1 MDRFLYIS
9 MSGAKET
16 LRAQTANNHNLA
28 NASTTGFRADMSAF
42 QTRAVAGS
50 GYASRAYATNST
62 TGWDPTQGAL
72 MATGRDLDVG
82 INGRG
87 WITVMGNDG
96 REAYT
101 RAGDLRVDPSGL
113 LLTGTGHQVMG
124 EGGPISVP
132 QNTSLT
138 IGVDGT
144 ISVIP
149 LGQGP
154 ETAAMIGRI
163 KLVNPPDAEMTRG
176 EDGLFRNVSGA
187 EVPADASVKLA
198 TGSLETSNVNTADAM
213 VNMIELARRFDLQVK
228 AMRTAEE
235 NAATSAQLLRGGI

>member
-1 MDRFLYIS
+1 MDRFLYLS

-50 GYASRAYATNST
+50 GFASRAYATNST

-72 MATGRDLDVG
+72 ISTGRELDVG
-82 INGRG
+82 INGPG
-87 WITVMGNDG
+87 WIAVLAKDG

-101 RAGDLRVDPSGL
+101 RAGDLRVDPNGM
-113 LLTGTGHQVMG
+113 LLTGTGLPVMG
-124 EGGPISVP
+124 EGGPINVP
-132 QNTSLT
+132 PHSSLT
-138 IGVDGT
+138 IGTDGT
-144 ISVIP
+144 ISIVP
-149 LGQGP
+149 LGQGA
-154 ETAAMIGRI
+154 ETTAMIARI
-163 KLVNPPDAEMTRG
+163 KLVNPPNEEMVRG
-176 EDGLFRNVSGA
+176 EDGLFRSITGA
-187 EVPADASVKLA
+187 DQPADASVQLV
-198 TGSLETSNVNTADAM
+198 TGTLETSNVNTAEAM

-235 NAATSAQLLRGGI
+235 NAATSAQLLRGGV